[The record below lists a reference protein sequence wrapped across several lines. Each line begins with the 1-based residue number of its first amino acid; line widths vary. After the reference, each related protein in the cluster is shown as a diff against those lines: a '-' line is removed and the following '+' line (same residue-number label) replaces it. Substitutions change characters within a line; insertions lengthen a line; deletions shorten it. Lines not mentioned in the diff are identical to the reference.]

1 MEVVAPIEPRQQTL
15 PSEADLTQLAQQLQ
29 EHLLSLPGNVPFQV
43 QCVLKPDKLLILVQ
57 HPPADECDSEL
68 LFHELHQVLRSA
80 PERER
85 VRSLFD
91 AETRSSDIQIT
102 FYLRQLGQN
111 RPYAFQIVH
120 PFTQEEQQLA
130 PPDDGLPSSNK
141 KLEDEVDREC
151 FSLDEPGGNAPDWEK
166 GLELDSVALGYSLL
180 DPEDL
185 EVPAVEAETPEEPE
199 RSSWLIWVA
208 VGVGVSVASFA
219 AGAILMS
226 RPCLLGRCEPLQ
238 LAENLTQQADQGI
251 QTNPSEQ
258 NLQQAEQQLNHSV
271 ELVKGIPPI
280 SNQHRQ
286 AEALLA
292 ANQSRLALLT
302 QVRVAAEKA
311 EAASQKSRTPP
322 QSIPVWQE
330 VQSLWRQAIAQL
342 ETIPQGTP
350 LFSLAQ
356 QRLQTYRGNLATAN
370 DYIQA
375 EQRAQKQLAAAKATA
390 TIAEARQNS
399 AQNLDAWRQ
408 VQVTWQVAI
417 NALREIPNTTTSF
430 TEAQQL
436 LTTYTARQS
445 TANREELAIKSFN
458 QAVALAR
465 KATGFQQQ
473 NQWSQAI
480 ANWRVAVTQ
489 IQQIPAGTV
498 YSAQAQPLETAY
510 KDSLASAETQL
521 RAIQAQQRLRDDLNR
536 VCAGSPKICSYYVL
550 SNSIRLQFTPAYE
563 LALKQ
568 AYSNGQA
575 GNFSVL
581 GGAINH
587 INSLQTALQ
596 TISNNAN
603 LPLEVYNASGTEL
616 VGSFNPNR

>member
-1 MEVVAPIEPRQQTL
+1 MEVVAPIEPLQQTP
-15 PSEADLTQLAQQLQ
+15 PSEAVLPQLAQQLQ
-29 EHLLSLPGNVPFQV
+29 DHLLALPGSVPFQV
-43 QCVLKPDKLLILVQ
+43 QCVLKPAKLLILVQ
-57 HPPADECDSEL
+57 HPPADECASEL
-68 LFHELHQVLRSA
+68 WLQELHRVLQSA
-80 PERER
+80 PIKEQ
-85 VRSLFD
+85 VRSLFE
-91 AETRSSDIQIT
+91 AETRVSDIQIT

-111 RPYAFQIVH
+111 RPYAFRIVH
-120 PFTQEEQQLA
+120 PFAEEEQQLT
-130 PPDDGLPSSNK
+130 PPDDSLPTFTK
-141 KLEDEVDREC
+141 QLEDAVDREC
-151 FSLDEPGGNAPDWEK
+151 FSLDEPESNTLDWEQ
-166 GLELDSVALGYSLL
+166 GLELDSAALGYSLIES
-180 DPEDL
+180 EDL
-185 EVPAVEAETPEEPE
+185 EQPEAEAEPPEEPE
-199 RSSWLIWVA
+199 RSSWWGWVA

-219 AGAILMS
+219 AGALLMT

-238 LAENLTQQADQGI
+238 LAETMTQQADQTI
-251 QTNPSEQ
+251 QTAPSDQ
-258 NLQQAEQQLNHSV
+258 NLQQAEQQLNHSA
-271 ELVKGIPPI
+271 ELVKGIPPF
-280 SNQHRQ
+280 SSQHRQ

-311 EAASQKSRTPP
+311 EAATQKSRTPP
-322 QSIPVWQE
+322 QPVPVWQE
-330 VQSLWRQAIAQL
+330 VQSLWRQAISQL

-356 QRLQTYRGNLATAN
+356 QRLQTYRDNLATAN
-370 DYIQA
+370 DYMQA
-375 EQRAQKQLAAAKATA
+375 EQRAQKQLAAAKSTA

-436 LTTYTARQS
+436 LTTYTSRQS
-445 TANREELAIKSFN
+445 AANREELAIKSFN
-458 QAVALAR
+458 QAVSLAK
-465 KATGFQQQ
+465 KAAGLQQQ

-480 ANWRVAVTQ
+480 TNWRVAVTQ
-489 IQQIPAGTV
+489 LQQIPAGTV

-536 VCAGSPKICSYYVL
+536 VCTGSPKICTYYVL
-550 SNSIRLQFTPAYE
+550 SNSIRLQFTAAYE
-563 LALKQ
+563 QALKQ

-575 GNFSVL
+575 GNYSVL

-596 TISNNAN
+596 TISNNAS